1 MTGPGEVKTLRELF
15 NAATLMA
22 GVCGSATAALVY
34 STQDPQILS
43 SGGSLLG
50 AGTVFGLW
58 QMAKSAY
65 HIKKQDETI
74 YPRHS
79 LK

>member
-1 MTGPGEVKTLRELF
+1 MTTPSDVKTLRELF

-22 GVCGSATAALVY
+22 GVCGSATAALFY
-34 STQDPQILS
+34 NTQDPQILC
-43 SGGSLLG
+43 GLGPYLG
-50 AGTVFGLW
+50 AGAVFGLW